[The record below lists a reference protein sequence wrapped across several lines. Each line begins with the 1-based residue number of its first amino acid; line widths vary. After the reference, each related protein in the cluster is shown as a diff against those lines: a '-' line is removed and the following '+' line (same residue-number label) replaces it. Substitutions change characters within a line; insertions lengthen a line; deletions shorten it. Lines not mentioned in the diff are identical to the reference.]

1 MRRGRFAPTPSGQ
14 LHIGN
19 AWTALLAWLQM
30 RHVGGEFV
38 LRIEDL
44 DKPRSRP
51 EYAAQILDDLR
62 WLGID
67 WDEGPDVGGPHA
79 PYEQSARDEWYAA
92 AMERLTREGWL
103 YPCYCSRAELMAI
116 ASAPHGLSS
125 EGPAYPGSCRHL
137 TPEERAKRQEAKM
150 PSVRFAMPDRAVA
163 FDDLVMGAQAFP
175 ARSGGDFVVK
185 RADGIIGYQL
195 AVVVD
200 DAAMGITDVL
210 RGMDLLDS
218 TPRQILLFAALGL
231 PVPQFAHVPLLYGP
245 DGQRLSKRH
254 GSVTI
259 AGMRAA
265 GTSAEEVV
273 GCLAFLSGLQD
284 RLEPVKAADL
294 IADFDLGKVPRE
306 PVIVSEEMLGR
317 LSHDQTGKIK

>member
-38 LRIEDL
+38 LRVEDI

-67 WDEGPDVGGPHA
+67 WDEGPDLGGPHA
-79 PYEQSARDEWYAA
+79 PYEQSARDELYEA
-92 AMERLTREGWL
+92 AMDRLTREGWL

-125 EGPAYPGSCRHL
+125 EGPVYPGTCRHL
-137 TPEERAKRQEAKM
+137 TPEERTKREAAKV

-163 FDDLVMGAQAFP
+163 FDDLVMGAQQFP
-175 ARSGGDFVVK
+175 AGSGGDFVVK

-218 TPRQILLFAALGL
+218 TPRQILLFEAIGL

-259 AGMRAA
+259 GGMRAA

-273 GCLAFLSGLQD
+273 GCLAYLSGLQEQM
-284 RLEPVKAADL
+284 EPAQAAEL
-294 IADFDLGKVPRE
+294 IADFDLDKIPRE
-306 PVIVSEEMLGR
+306 PVVLSAELLSR
-317 LSHDQTGKIK
+317 LSNT